1 MSRVIGIDLG
11 TTNSCVAVM
20 EGTQAKVLEN
30 AEGARTTPS
39 VVAFGENNEKLV
51 GQAAKRQAV
60 TNPENT
66 LFAVKRLVGR
76 NFEDETVKKDVAKA
90 PYKIIKADN
99 NDAWLEARG
108 KKYSPSQIS
117 AFILQKMKETAEKYL
132 GQEVSKAVITV
143 PAYFNDSQRQATK
156 DAGKIAGLE
165 VLRIINEP
173 TAASLAYG
181 LDKKGGKKIAVYDL
195 GGGTF
200 DVSILEIGDG
210 VFEVKS
216 TNGDTFLGGE
226 DFDDKIVNYLADEFK
241 KDNGIDLRSDKL
253 ALQRLKEAAEKAKIE
268 LSSAAQTEINL
279 PFITA
284 DKTGPKHINIKLT
297 RAKLEAL
304 VEDLIKKTLKPC
316 ETALKDSGFSAAE
329 INEVVLVGGMT
340 RMPKIVE
347 AVKTFF
353 GKDPNKSVNPD
364 EVVAMGAAIQG
375 GVLQGDV
382 KDVLLLDVTPLSL
395 GIETLGGVSTKLI
408 EKNTTIPTKKSQV
421 FSTAEDNQPAVSIRV
436 LQGEREMA
444 ADNKLLGN
452 FELVGIPNAPRGVPQ
467 IEVTFDIDANGIV
480 SVSAKDKGTG
490 KEQKI
495 QIQASGGLS
504 DEEIKNMVKDA
515 ESNKEADKKKRETVD
530 ARNQADTILHTTEKN
545 LKEHGNKISEA
556 DKKNIETGISN
567 LRNALKGTDT
577 EEVKKKTQALVQSS
591 MKLGEAIYKSQQ
603 KESGKKGAQQNQ
615 GAKNKEQSKEN
626 VVDADFE
633 EVKED
638 KNDKDKEKRA

>member
-1 MSRVIGIDLG
+1 MSKVIGIDLG
-11 TTNSCVAVM
+11 TTNSCVAIM
-20 EGTQAKVLEN
+20 EGSQAKVLEN

-39 VVAFGENNEKLV
+39 VVAFTDNEEKLI
-51 GQAAKRQAV
+51 GQPAKRQAV

-66 LFAVKRLVGR
+66 IFAVKRLIGR
-76 NFEDETVKKDVAKA
+76 NFDDPTVKKDVETA
-90 PYKIIKADN
+90 PFKIVSSDKG
-99 NDAWLEARG
+99 DAWIEAKG
-108 KKYSPSQIS
+108 QKYSPSQIS
-117 AFILQKMKETAEKYL
+117 AFTLQKMKETAEKYL
-132 GQEVSKAVITV
+132 GSEVKQAVITV
-143 PAYFNDSQRQATK
+143 PAYFNDAQRQATK

-181 LDKKGGKKIAVYDL
+181 LDKKANKKIAVYDL

-200 DVSILEIGDG
+200 DVSILELGDG

-226 DFDDKIVNYLADEFK
+226 DFDNSIVDYLLTEFK
-241 KDNGIDLRSDKL
+241 KENGIDLKNDKL

-268 LSSAAQTEINL
+268 LSSATQTEINL

-284 DKTGPKHINIKLT
+284 DKTGPKHINLKMT

-304 VEDLIKKTLKPC
+304 VEDLISRTIPPC
-316 ETALKDSGFSAAE
+316 QTALKDAGLSAGE
-329 INEVVLVGGMT
+329 IDEIVLVGGMT
-340 RMPKIVE
+340 RMPKVIDE
-347 AVKTFF
+347 VKNFF

-364 EVVAMGAAIQG
+364 EVVAMGAAIQA

-408 EKNTTIPTKKSQV
+408 DKNTTIPTKKSQV

-444 ADNKLLGN
+444 SDNKILGN
-452 FELVGIPNAPRGVPQ
+452 FELVGIAPAPRGVPQ

-480 SVSAKDKGTG
+480 NVSAKDKGTG

-504 DEEIKNMVKDA
+504 DEEINQMVKDA
-515 ESNKEADKKKRETVD
+515 ESNKEADKKKREAVD
-530 ARNQADTILHTTEKN
+530 ARNQADTLLHSTEKN
-545 LKEHGNKISEA
+545 LKEHGSKVSDA
-556 DKKNIETGISN
+556 DKKAIEDASAN
-567 LRNALKGTDT
+567 LRNSLKGTDV
-577 EEVKKKTQALVQSS
+577 EEIKKKTQDLVQAS

-603 KESGKKGAQQNQ
+603 NAKPEDAPKDVKKEEKKDD
-615 GAKNKEQSKEN
+615 N

-633 EVKED
+633 EVKD
-638 KNDKDKEKRA
+638 DNKEKSA